1 MGNHHWNSSSLR
13 SRRQSLNPVK
23 PASKEQDIT
32 KNESLGLVFPRRK
45 SLNHGGYER
54 LSRLRISMNTTRKT
68 ETSQRNAEVVMSWR
82 RSRHRAENEDEVCGG
97 SRKWS
102 CRETTARLWFQ
113 LMAEEETSDGIGEQG
128 HGREGSGLVSSINSF
143 LNYYLAN
150 RFRMWRS
157 REHIYT

>member
-1 MGNHHWNSSSLR
+1 MAFSTIILLLASTSLTHER
-13 SRRQSLNPVK
+13 GISN
-23 PASKEQDIT
+23 
-32 KNESLGLVFPRRK
+32 FK
-45 SLNHGGYER
+45 SQFYLI
-54 LSRLRISMNTTRKT
+54 LMNTTRKT